1 MNGDTPIKRKTFLEM
16 SDAEQFAFIEAL
28 RERRMAPVSI
38 YKEVQKAIHDKK
50 QSKLKTQLEKQLEM
64 FKKCLA
70 RCEKSLDDLQD
81 RANKIQTLK
90 IQIDIE

>member
-16 SDAEQFAFIEAL
+16 TDAEQFAFIEAL

-50 QSKLKTQLEKQLEM
+50 QSKLKAQLEKQLEM
-64 FKKCLA
+64 FEKCLA
-70 RCEKSLDDLQD
+70 RCENCLDDLQD